1 MSSAGALASNAPALP
16 ALKKFRREVCIISTI
31 LSDMMNHVNRRYFL
45 TVSAGA
51 AAVSAAAK
59 SRDIRK
65 AIMYAT
71 IQLPGSVLAR
81 FQAVKSAGFA
91 GIEPMSHMPQAEVLE
106 AFGATGLKAASVC
119 CSTHWKQPLSDGDA
133 AVRKAGL
140 EGLLQSLHEAK
151 AYGAS
156 SVLLVPAV
164 VNRKVSYAEA
174 YTRSQ
179 AEIRRALPLA
189 AELQVK
195 IAIENVW
202 NQFLLSPLEAARYVD
217 EFESPWVGWHFDV
230 GNVLNYGFPEQWIR
244 ILGKRIVKLHIKEY
258 SRAKR
263 DKQGPSAGF
272 DTPFLSG
279 DNDWPAVMAALDEVG
294 YTGWGIAE
302 QPGADS
308 AEGLKTLAAGMD
320 RIFAS

>member
-1 MSSAGALASNAPALP
+1 MDA
-16 ALKKFRREVCIISTI
+16 
-31 LSDMMNHVNRRYFL
+31 VNRTAINRRGFL
-45 TVSAGA
+45 LSAGA
-51 AAVSAAAK
+51 ALAAPALVPSLGAK
-59 SRDIRK
+59 TRDLHK

-71 IQLPGSVLAR
+71 IGLKGTVLEK
-81 FQAVKSAGFA
+81 FQAVKEAGFE
-91 GIEPMSHMPQAEVLE
+91 GIEPMSHMTQSEVLD
-106 AFGATGLKAASVC
+106 AFAATGLKPASC
-119 CSTHWKQPLSDGDA
+119 CCNTHWAKPLSDPDP
-133 AVRKAGL
+133 AVRQ
-140 EGLLQSLHEAK
+140 EGLDGLVQALLDAK

-164 VNRKVSYAEA
+164 VNKKVAPDDA
-174 YTRSQ
+174 WKRSQ
-179 AEIRRALPLA
+179 EQIRKAIPVAHDLGVR
-189 AELQVK
+189 

-202 NQFLLSPLEAARYVD
+202 NQFILTPLEAARYVD

-230 GNVLNYGFPEQWIR
+230 GNSVTYGFPEQWVR

-272 DTPFLSG
+272 SVPFMEG
-279 DNDWPAVMAALDEVG
+279 DNDWPAVMAAIDEVG

-302 QPGADS
+302 QPGGDTL
-308 AEGLKTLAAGMD
+308 EGLKTLTAGMD

>member
-1 MSSAGALASNAPALP
+1 
-16 ALKKFRREVCIISTI
+16 
-31 LSDMMNHVNRRYFL
+31 MNGVNRRSFL
-45 TVSAGA
+45 LA
-51 AAVSAAAK
+51 ANAALAASAAAK
-59 SRDIRK
+59 TRDVRK

-71 IQLPGSVLAR
+71 IQMDVPVMAK
-81 FQAVKSAGFA
+81 FKAVKEAGFA
-91 GIEPMSHMPQAEVLE
+91 GIEPMSHMPQSEVLD
-106 AFGATGLKAASVC
+106 AFAATGLKPASVC
-119 CSTHWKQPLSDGDA
+119 CSTHWKQPLSDPDP

-140 EGLLQSLHEAK
+140 DGLVQSLRDAK

-164 VNRKVSYAEA
+164 VNKKVSYTDA

-179 AEIRRALPLA
+179 MEIRKAIPLA
-189 AELQVK
+189 RELGVK

-202 NQFLLSPLEAARYVD
+202 NQFLLSPIEAARYVD
-217 EFESPWVGWHFDV
+217 EFESPAVGWHFDV
-230 GNVLNYGFPEQWIR
+230 GNVITYGFPEQWIR
-244 ILGKRIVKLHIKEY
+244 ILGKRITKVHIKEY

-272 DTPFLSG
+272 QTAFLTG

-302 QPGADS
+302 QPGANS
-308 AEGLKTLAAGMD
+308 PEGLKTLATAMD
-320 RIFAS
+320 QIFAS

>member
-1 MSSAGALASNAPALP
+1 
-16 ALKKFRREVCIISTI
+16 
-31 LSDMMNHVNRRYFL
+31 MNGVNRRSFL
-45 TVSAGA
+45 LAANAALAASA
-51 AAVSAAAK
+51 SAK
-59 SRDIRK
+59 TRDVRK

-71 IQLPGSVLAR
+71 IQMDVPIMAK
-81 FQAVKSAGFA
+81 FKAVKEAGFA
-91 GIEPMSHMPQAEVLE
+91 GIEPMSHMPQSEVLD
-106 AFGATGLKAASVC
+106 AFAASGLKPASVC
-119 CSTHWKQPLSDGDA
+119 CSTHWKQPLSDPDP

-140 EGLLQSLHEAK
+140 DGLLQALRDAK

-164 VNRKVSYAEA
+164 VNKKVSYTDA

-179 AEIRRALPLA
+179 MEIRKAIPLA
-189 AELQVK
+189 RELGVK

-202 NQFLLSPLEAARYVD
+202 NQFLLSPIEAARYVD
-217 EFESPWVGWHFDV
+217 EFESPAVGWHFDV
-230 GNVLNYGFPEQWIR
+230 GNVITYGFPEQWIR
-244 ILGKRIVKLHIKEY
+244 ILGKRITKVHIKEY

-272 DTPFLSG
+272 QTPFLTG

-302 QPGADS
+302 QPGGNS
-308 AEGLKTLAAGMD
+308 PEGLKTLATAMD
-320 RIFAS
+320 QIFAS